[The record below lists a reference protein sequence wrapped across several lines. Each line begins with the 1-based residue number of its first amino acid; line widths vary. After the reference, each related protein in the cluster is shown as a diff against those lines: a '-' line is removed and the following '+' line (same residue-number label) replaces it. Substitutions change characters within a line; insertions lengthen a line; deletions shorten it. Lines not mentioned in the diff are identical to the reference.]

1 MAKLKWE
8 YVQTDN
14 TNSNDIETWRAR
26 VAGGWLVSTW
36 ALRTRANTSG
46 PAVPGGSNW
55 GGGLT
60 FVPDAGRKWKVDVE
74 KSKTT
79 PTRGRG

>member
-1 MAKLKWE
+1 MAQLRWE
-8 YVQTDN
+8 CIKTDN
-14 TNSNDIETWRAR
+14 TNRNDIETWRAK
-26 VAGGWLVSTW
+26 VTGGGLVSTW
-36 ALRTRANTSG
+36 ALRTRANAAG

-60 FVPDAGRKWKVDVE
+60 FVPGTGHRWKVDVE

-79 PTRGRG
+79 PTSGRG